1 MEMSFIMGYVLI
13 FVARVI
19 DVTLGT
25 MRTLM
30 VVQGRKAQSAIIGF
44 FEITIYIVALG
55 EVVNNLDNIG
65 NLLAYGL
72 GFACGNYIGIMVEN
86 KIAFGTLQVQ
96 VILKK
101 TENMKLI
108 EALRENDFA
117 ITVVDGQGREGNR
130 VILNLIINRKDLK
143 KLKKIVYNYDDNA
156 FIISNIANP
165 VCGGYFSH
173 IKKK

>member
-1 MEMSFIMGYVLI
+1 MNFLLAYVLI
-13 FVARVI
+13 FIARVA

-30 VVQGRKAQSAIIGF
+30 VVQGRKVQAAVIGF

-55 EVVNNLDNIG
+55 KVVNNLDNIG

-86 KIAFGTLQVQ
+86 KIALGNLQVQ

-101 TENMKLI
+101 SENMELI
-108 EALRENDFA
+108 EALREDGFA
-117 ITVVDGQGREGNR
+117 LTVVDGQGREGNR
-130 VILNLIINRKDLK
+130 VILNLVINRKDLK
-143 KLKKIVYNYDDNA
+143 KLKKLVYNYDGKA
-156 FIISNIANP
+156 FIICNP
-165 VCGGYFSH
+165 TSPVSGGYFSPT
-173 IKKK
+173 KRK